1 MGLRLT
7 TGNDKLPHRIIMT
20 LQSKNLLSF
29 LLFIIAVISLPVIF
43 PPLDLLAQSKD
54 DCLICHADNSLTMEK
69 KGRQISLYVD
79 DKVLDKSPHK
89 KLVCIACHTGFDPE
103 SMPHKTKIESVNCMT
118 CHKEANIKHQF
129 HPQMAQA
136 SGRNGSPDVSC
147 KQCHGAHNV
156 LRIKDPAS
164 SFHPSRLSETC
175 GKCHQKV
182 SETFNASEHGK
193 ALAESVKGAPD
204 CLLCHTKDITKVHG
218 ERTKA
223 DVKVAQE
230 KICLSCHHDDPNV
243 RARIAPTAGFIAA
256 YEKSVHGASLLKG
269 NEKAANCVDCHG
281 SHDMKKS
288 LDPEAHV
295 NKAHIV
301 ETCGHCHT
309 DIAKEY
315 SESVHGTSLAKGK
328 IGLPGCTDCHGEHNI
343 LSPKDPRSPAAPLN
357 VSGQICSPCHTSLRL
372 SEKYGI
378 RTDRYKTF
386 EDSYHGLAIKA
397 GAVEVANCASCHSAH
412 NIKSSSDPT
421 STIHKS
427 NLVATCG
434 SCHPGANERFAI
446 GSVHVLMTPEEE
458 PLLYWVST
466 IYLMLIIVTI
476 GGMVIHNA
484 ADFIKKSKWKLRIR
498 RGSIP
503 HHHVDHGL
511 YLRMTLNERLQHGT
525 MALSFIILAITGFML
540 RYPDAW
546 WVVSIRDLSPL
557 VFEIRSLLHRIFGVV
572 MVVVSVYHVYYILFT
587 PRGRRLVFDLLP
599 KRTDIKETI
608 GMIKYNFGLST
619 EKPQFGRFSYIEKAE
634 YWALVWGTIVMS
646 VTGIILWF
654 DNTFMGLLTKLGWDV
669 ARTIHFYEAWL
680 AVLAII
686 VWHFYFVIFNPDSY
700 PMNLAWLEGTL
711 TREEML
717 EEHPRELEEIDQQ
730 EVNVVRESEPI
741 E

>member
-1 MGLRLT
+1 MKSVSLYSLKMTIRFALLT
-7 TGNDKLPHRIIMT
+7 
-20 LQSKNLLSF
+20 SLLLVLSPQ
-29 LLFIIAVISLPVIF
+29 AY
-43 PPLDLLAQSKD
+43 AQSRD
-54 DCLICHADNSLTMEK
+54 DCMMCHADNSLTMEK
-69 KGRQISLYVD
+69 KGKQVSIFVEEKSFAN
-79 DKVLDKSPHK
+79 SPHK
-89 KLVCIACHTGFDPE
+89 KLVCVACHIGFNPE
-103 SMPHKTKIESVNCMT
+103 EMPHKEKIEPVNCAT
-118 CHKEANIKHQF
+118 CHKDVNLKHQF
-129 HPQMAQA
+129 HPQIGISA
-136 SGRNGSPDVSC
+136 GKNGSSDVSC
-147 KQCHGAHNV
+147 KQCHGTHNV
-156 LRIKDPAS
+156 LRVKDPS
-164 SFHPSRLSETC
+164 SIFHPSRLSETC

-182 SETFNASEHGK
+182 KETFEDSEHGK
-193 ALAESVKGAPD
+193 SAAEGVIGAPN
-204 CLLCHTKDITKVHG
+204 CLLCHEKDITRVKTG
-218 ERTKA
+218 RTKA
-223 DVKVAQE
+223 DLKVSQE
-230 KICLSCHHDDPNV
+230 KVCLSCHQDDPNV
-243 RARIAPTAGFIAA
+243 RARMAPTAGFIAA
-256 YEKSVHGASLLKG
+256 YEKSIHGSSLLKG

-288 LDPEAHV
+288 FDPAAHV
-295 NKAHIV
+295 NKTHIV
-301 ETCGHCHT
+301 ETCGQCHEA
-309 DIAKEY
+309 IAKEFN
-315 SESVHGTSLAKGK
+315 ESIHGSSLAKGK
-328 IGLPGCTDCHGEHNI
+328 QGSPGCTDCHGEHNI
-343 LSPKDPRSPAAPLN
+343 LSPKDPRSPVAPLN
-357 VSGQICSPCHTSLRL
+357 VSGQICSPCHSSLRL
-372 SEKYGI
+372 SQKYGI
-378 RTDRYKTF
+378 RTDKYKTF
-386 EDSYHGLAIKA
+386 EDSYHGLAIRA
-397 GAVEVANCASCHSAH
+397 GSVEVANCASCHGVH
-412 NIKSSSDPT
+412 NIKTSSDST

-446 GSVHVLMTPEEE
+446 GSVHVTMTQEEE
-458 PLLYWVST
+458 PILYWVAT
-466 IYLMLIIVTI
+466 IYLMLIVVAI

-484 ADFIKKSKWKLRIR
+484 ADFIKKSKRKLRIR

-557 VFEIRSLLHRIFGVV
+557 VFEIRSLLHRTFGVV
-572 MVVVSVYHVYYILFT
+572 MVVVSIYHVYYNLFT

-619 EKPQFGRFSYIEKAE
+619 EKPKFGRFSYIEKAE

-680 AVLAII
+680 AVLAIL

-700 PMNLAWLEGTL
+700 PMSLAWLKGTL
-711 TREEML
+711 SREEML